1 MRTTR
6 SRSTTA
12 GGNTLHDDD
21 DDDGTPQTYVFNGN
35 TYHSYEEY
43 VQAKRQRN
51 RDVLASSGLLDAKAA
66 IDNAALEQKAAKAA
80 SRGLK
85 RSKASSSSR
94 DNAPVSRR
102 KSTRLQGQPASGMYV
117 EAELAAGKVVV
128 AGGGQYAATASEFD
142 EEESKF
148 FNNRVNDGS
157 DLTVKEAIEMCD
169 SKWLGKEQTVP
180 QAEQFM
186 KQSLTEIA
194 SSSSMMLSSFSG
206 KGGSPKSVSG
216 VPAAGGGKVITSK
229 NLQGK
234 LNELSVE
241 DADSCVAKVTPERIY
256 SVACHPNPNYII
268 ACAGDKRGHV
278 GIWNVDQY
286 GSAGGEKQDDESS
299 DGVHLFKPFN
309 GAVSSMTWNQGGT
322 SLLAASY
329 DGSVRSFDV
338 EKQVFKEI
346 FATYSDDEM
355 YKDKLGFNCDGGYKS
370 WVQCLELDHR
380 FGSGECF
387 FLSTSEGSVMH
398 VDLRSKGSMTFD
410 KTLSER
416 KINSMSL
423 HRDGNIMA
431 TAGLSTVVQLWD
443 VRKMGDKKPKPLAWQ
458 NAGKSINS
466 AFFSPSGKRLLTTTM
481 MDHIDILEDAHL
493 SSGLI
498 KAPKTR
504 IKHDNRTGRWLSTF
518 MARWHPATFSGEEI
532 FVSGSMK
539 KPRTIEVFGGDGSLR
554 RELTGDALTAVASRC
569 CFHPSAENLIVV
581 GGNSSGRLTIAR

>member
-12 GGNTLHDDD
+12 SGNTLHDDD
-21 DDDGTPQTYVFNGN
+21 DDDDTPQTYNFNGV

-66 IDNAALEQKAAKAA
+66 IDNAALEQRAAKAA

-128 AGGGQYAATASEFD
+128 AGGGQYAATAAEF
-142 EEESKF
+142 EEEERSKF

-157 DLTVKEAIEMCD
+157 DLTVKDAIELCD
-169 SKWLGKEQTVP
+169 SKWVKEQTVP

-216 VPAAGGGKVITSK
+216 ISSGGGGIVITSK
-229 NLQGK
+229 NLQDK

-241 DADSCVAKVTPERIY
+241 DADSCVAKVTPER
-256 SVACHPNPNYII
+256 
-268 ACAGDKRGHV
+268 V

-309 GAVSSMTWNQGGT
+309 GAVSSMAWNQGGT

-338 EKQVFKEI
+338 EKQVFKEV

-539 KPRTIEVFGGDGSLR
+539 KPRTIEVFRGDGSLR

-569 CFHPSAENLIVV
+569 CFHPSAEKLIVV